1 MFPQGLLSQAYFMCA
16 MVGGGFLIFNFAMG
30 HLDDGS
36 DDGGYDGYDHHN
48 LGADMHDGHVDA
60 DVHTDHGGDHG
71 DHVHQGN
78 TTSRQPLII
87 DHRMQN
93 HLGRIILSILSPMSI
108 AIFLAFFGLTGYV
121 CGYFLPVLGLLTL
134 IPAALAGFAMINI
147 FRAMIAAMM
156 KYGTS
161 SSHIRADDLIGHVAE
176 VLVPIAANR
185 PGEVTYIIQS
195 KIYSSVA
202 RSKPGVPI
210 NKGTKVMIVE
220 RDGPTVFV
228 EPYKDLL
235 LEDELV

>member
-36 DDGGYDGYDHHN
+36 DDGGHDGCDNHH
-48 LGADMHDGHVDA
+48 LGADMDNGHVDA
-60 DVHTDHGGDHG
+60 DHGGDHG
-71 DHVHQGN
+71 DHGQGN

-87 DHRMQN
+87 DHRLQN

-108 AIFLAFFGLTGYV
+108 AIFLAFFGLTGYA
-121 CGYFLPVLGLLTL
+121 CGYFLPMLGLLTL

-147 FRAMIAAMM
+147 FRSMIAAMM

-228 EPYKDLL
+228 EPYRDLL